1 MPVASGDEVLRFAQ
15 DDDLNYPFFSM
26 LALISS

>member
-15 DDDLNYPFFSM
+15 DDINYFFPPAFFHAS
-26 LALISS
+26 